1 MVGMMITL
9 DTFKRGMINGLKT
22 LWVLSKV
29 LIPVYLIVTVI
40 RMTPLID
47 GIAIVF
53 KPLMVWFGLPGEAAI
68 VLVLG
73 NVLNLYAALGAIASL
88 ALSMKQITILAV
100 MLAFSHSLI
109 VETAEYVVPK
119 SMPIQC
125 SIIIS
130 YYINDDSGD
139 CYKSKRCSILSLRFI
154 VSHSF

>member
-1 MVGMMITL
+1 MITL

-109 VETAEYVVPK
+109 VETAIFNKLKVNTLFVVLLRLCLAI
-119 SMPIQC
+119 M
-125 SIIIS
+125 
-130 YYINDDSGD
+130 SG
-139 CYKSKRCSILSLRFI
+139 ILLNVFL
-154 VSHSF
+154 

>member
-22 LWVLSKV
+22 LWILSKV

-53 KPLMVWFGLPGEAAI
+53 KPLMVYFGLPGEAAI

-88 ALSMKQITILAV
+88 ALTMKQITILAV

-109 VETAEYVVPK
+109 VETAIFNKLKVNTWFVVLL
-119 SMPIQC
+119 
-125 SIIIS
+125 
-130 YYINDDSGD
+130 
-139 CYKSKRCSILSLRFI
+139 RLSLSIMSGILLNIFL
-154 VSHSF
+154 